1 MTNHRLSEL
10 LRDRGL
16 KLVDLARKLGID
28 KGTVTRWGQKG
39 VPVNRVLDV
48 ERETGI
54 PRQDLRPDFFGEAA
68 Q

>member
-10 LRDRGL
+10 LREKDL

-28 KGTVTRWGQKG
+28 KGTVTRWGQNG
-39 VPVNRVLDV
+39 VPLNRVLDV

-54 PRQDLRPDFFGEAA
+54 PRQKLRPDFFGEAA